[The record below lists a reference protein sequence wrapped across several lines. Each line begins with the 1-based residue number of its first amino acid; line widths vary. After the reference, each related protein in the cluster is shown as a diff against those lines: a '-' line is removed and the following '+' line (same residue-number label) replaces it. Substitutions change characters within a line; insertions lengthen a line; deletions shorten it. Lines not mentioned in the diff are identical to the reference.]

1 MRKLQLPSQSQS
13 WACTEDNSW
22 IPVVFNPLA
31 DALFF
36 LYNTPN
42 FGLFSLISVLVLI
55 E

>member
-1 MRKLQLPSQSQS
+1 MRKLQLPSQG

-36 LYNTPN
+36 LYNTLPSPN
-42 FGLFSLISVLVLI
+42 FGLFSLIYV
-55 E
+55 